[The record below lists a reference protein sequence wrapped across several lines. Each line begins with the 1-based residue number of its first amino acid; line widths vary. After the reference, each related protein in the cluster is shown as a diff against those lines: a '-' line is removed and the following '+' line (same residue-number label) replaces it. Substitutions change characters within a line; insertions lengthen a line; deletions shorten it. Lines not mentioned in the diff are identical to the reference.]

1 MKGGVDDDI
10 DGLFMLPL
18 AEFTDARNMLAAR
31 LKKEGRHNEAERVKM
46 LSKPS
51 VSAWTVNQLYWNH
64 REALDQ
70 LIATGKRLRP
80 PQSSRPGKGAGMRD
94 SLEARRDAVNQLSDL
109 ATEVLQ
115 DAGHNPTQEM
125 MRRIVTTIEAMAAYA
140 LLPNGPTPGRL
151 TNDVDP
157 PSFESLASLMS
168 GSRAIHHVEELP
180 SRKSGGVSPKKTQAD
195 NVRQIKEFRQAK
207 IAEAKAALQDA
218 KKSLTAARAK
228 AESLESAQKKASAE
242 AKDAEKQRRDAEER
256 LKKATATS
264 EEATKRARAV
274 AAEVEV
280 ATTGLED
287 AKRSV
292 ETATK
297 ELESLLRG

>member
-1 MKGGVDDDI
+1 MKGGIDDDI
-10 DGLFMLPL
+10 DGLFRLPL

-31 LKKEGRHNEAERVKM
+31 LKKEGRRNEAERVKM

-80 PQSSRPGKGAGMRD
+80 GQSSRPGKGTGMRD
-94 SLEARRDAVNQLSDL
+94 SLDARRDAVNQLSDL

-140 LLPNGPTPGRL
+140 LLPDGPTPGRL
-151 TNDVDP
+151 TADVDP

-168 GSRAIHHVEELP
+168 GFRAMPHIEEVP
-180 SRKSGGVSPKKTQAD
+180 ARKSGSVGPKKTAAD
-195 NVRQIKEFRQAK
+195 NVRQIKEFHQAK

-228 AESLESAQKKASAE
+228 ADSLESAHKKAIAE

-264 EEATKRARAV
+264 EEATRRARAV

-280 ATTGLED
+280 ATTALEE

>member
-10 DGLFMLPL
+10 DALFRLPL

-31 LKKEGRHNEAERVKM
+31 LKKEGRRNDAERVKM

-80 PQSSRPGKGAGMRD
+80 AQSSRPGKGTGMRD

-140 LLPNGPTPGRL
+140 LLPDGPTPGRL
-151 TNDVDP
+151 ANDVDP

-195 NVRQIKEFRQAK
+195 NVRQMKEFRQAK
-207 IAEAKAALQDA
+207 IAEAKAALNDA

-228 AESLESAQKKASAE
+228 AESLDSTHKKASAE

-256 LKKATATS
+256 LKKATAAS
-264 EEATKRARAV
+264 EEATKRARAA
-274 AAEVEV
+274 AAELEV
-280 ATTGLED
+280 ATTALED

>member
-1 MKGGVDDDI
+1 MKGGIDDDI
-10 DGLFMLPL
+10 DGLFILPL
-18 AEFTDARNMLAAR
+18 AQFTDARNMLAAR
-31 LKKEGRHNEAERVKM
+31 LKKEGRRNEAERVKM

-80 PQSSRPGKGAGMRD
+80 AQSSRPGKGTGMRD
-94 SLEARRDAVNQLSDL
+94 SLDARRDAVNQLSDL
-109 ATEVLQ
+109 ATEVLE

-140 LLPNGPTPGRL
+140 LLPDGPTPGRL
-151 TNDVDP
+151 TADVDP

-168 GSRAIHHVEELP
+168 GSRAIPHIEEVP
-180 SRKSGGVSPKKTQAD
+180 ARKSGNVSPKKTAAD

-218 KKSLTAARAK
+218 KKLLTAARVK
-228 AESLESAQKKASAE
+228 AETLESAHKKAIAE

-264 EEATKRARAV
+264 EEGTRRARAV

-280 ATTGLED
+280 ATTALQE

-292 ETATK
+292 EIATK